1 MAQQNAQA
9 TMQDIDHDL
18 DQLVEMTGVQKQNA
32 AQIGHELNAQQAML
46 KDTDENMDR
55 TQQKVDEAVLTTQDI
70 KNHKM
75 SCLSWI
81 LSIIFLI
88 LIFVVAFA
96 WRK

>member
-1 MAQQNAQA
+1 
-9 TMQDIDHDL
+9 
-18 DQLVEMTGVQKQNA
+18 MTGVQKQTA

>member
-32 AQIGHELNAQQAML
+32 VQIGHELNAQQAML